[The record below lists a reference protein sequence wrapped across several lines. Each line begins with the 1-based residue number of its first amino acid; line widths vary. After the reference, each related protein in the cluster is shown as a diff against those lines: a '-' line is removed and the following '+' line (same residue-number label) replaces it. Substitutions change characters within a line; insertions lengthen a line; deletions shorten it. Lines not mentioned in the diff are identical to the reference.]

1 MAIRTHLLG
10 PVLAA
15 TLSVATGGPAAASH
29 PSDGSTPTPAAG
41 RSLPP
46 PAPCTG
52 CWIPPAVADWQWQLS
67 GRLDL
72 SVDVPIYDVD
82 LFDTSAD
89 VVTSLHDAGRHV
101 VCYLDAGTWE
111 NWRPDASR
119 FPPDVLGRQNGWPG
133 ERWLDVRRLDVLGP
147 IMDARLDL
155 CAQKGFDSAE
165 FDNVDGYQNPTGF
178 PLTAQDQLAYD
189 TWLANEAHARGLSA
203 ALKNDVDQSKT
214 LLPYFDWSLD
224 EQCFQYRECEKLA
237 PFVDAGKAV
246 MEVEY
251 RLDTARFCPDANQM
265 DLNSMKKR
273 LGLGAYRVPCR

>member
-1 MAIRTHLLG
+1 MTIRTHLLV
-10 PVLAA
+10 PVLAV

-29 PSDGSTPTPAAG
+29 PSDGPAPAPAAG

-46 PAPCTG
+46 PVPCTG
-52 CWIPPAVADWQWQLS
+52 CWIPSVVADWQWQLS

-119 FPPDVLGRQNGWPG
+119 FPPDVLGRKNGWPG

-155 CAQKGFDSAE
+155 CAKKGFDSVE

-189 TWLANEAHARGLSA
+189 AWLANEAHARGLSA
-203 ALKNDVDQSKT
+203 ALKNDVDQAKT

-224 EQCFQYRECEKLA
+224 EQCFQYRECDKLA
-237 PFVDAGKAV
+237 PFLDAGKAV

-251 RLDTARFCPDANQM
+251 RLDTTKFCPDANQM
-265 DLNSMKKR
+265 NLNSMKKR
-273 LGLGAYRVPCR
+273 LGLGAYRVPWR